1 MLTSIYI
8 ALRYWLL
15 QKKSVQKIRLDK
27 FYKGAWF
34 PDGSPWRTREL
45 ILQQESIRFSQTESP
60 LAEIKLS
67 LQANRPQVVHFLSDQ
82 PGFDCIAS
90 FRVGDQNVLHY
101 ISCKRIDPQGNAA
114 NGQMTESIATTS
126 EILTSETPQY
136 LFVAISTGDLRNTK
150 KLLNGEVSQST
161 KPIKNAKTVE
171 KNIAVREFNDRSCV
185 ISDYEIQT
193 FFGPFASIVKFRDGI
208 NEKKKR
214 KKREKER
221 EKRICLSFLEHVLFH
236 SVTQQR
242 LEVLG
247 CSKNLRAA
255 VTQFLADKSNHGV
268 YSMEELK
275 KQLPEH
281 STELDKFKGKILF

>member
-1 MLTSIYI
+1 ME
-8 ALRYWLL
+8 
-15 QKKSVQKIRLDK
+15 KIRLDE

-45 ILQQESIRFSQTESP
+45 ILQKKSIRFSQTESP

-67 LQANRPQVVHFLSDQ
+67 LQANPPQVVHFLSDQ

-114 NGQMTESIATTS
+114 TGQIRESIAKTS
-126 EILTSETPQY
+126 EILASETSPY

-150 KLLNGEVSQST
+150 KLLNGEVSHST
-161 KPIKNAKTVE
+161 KPIKKETTVE

-208 NEKKKR
+208 NEERKR
-214 KKREKER
+214 KKEKER
-221 EKRICLSFLEHVLFH
+221 ERKR
-236 SVTQQR
+236 
-242 LEVLG
+242 
-247 CSKNLRAA
+247 
-255 VTQFLADKSNHGV
+255 
-268 YSMEELK
+268 
-275 KQLPEH
+275 
-281 STELDKFKGKILF
+281 KGKGKKEKVKYHSKSFFFFFLWSLLPRTRSIPFSHQAKAGGSRMQ

>member
-15 QKKSVQKIRLDK
+15 QKKSVEKIRLDE

-67 LQANRPQVVHFLSDQ
+67 LQANPPQVVHFLSDQ

-114 NGQMTESIATTS
+114 TGQMTESIAKTS
-126 EILTSETPQY
+126 EILASETPPY

-150 KLLNGEVSQST
+150 HLLNGEVSQST
-161 KPIKNAKTVE
+161 KPIKKETTVE
-171 KNIAVREFNDRSCV
+171 KNIAVSEFNDRSCV
-185 ISDYEIQT
+185 ISDTDIHA

-208 NEKKKR
+208 NEKKKEKRER
-214 KKREKER
+214 KKEK
-221 EKRICLSFLEHVLFH
+221 
-236 SVTQQR
+236 
-242 LEVLG
+242 
-247 CSKNLRAA
+247 
-255 VTQFLADKSNHGV
+255 
-268 YSMEELK
+268 
-275 KQLPEH
+275 
-281 STELDKFKGKILF
+281 KGFVSPS